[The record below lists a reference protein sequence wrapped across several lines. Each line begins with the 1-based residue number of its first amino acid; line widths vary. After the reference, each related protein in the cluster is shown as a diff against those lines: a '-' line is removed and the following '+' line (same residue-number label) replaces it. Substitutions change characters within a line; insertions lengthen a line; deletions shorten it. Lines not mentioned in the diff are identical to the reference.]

1 MEYIEGRLF
10 GYIHP
15 YPDGNGR
22 MARFLMNVMLA
33 SGGYPWT
40 VIRVEDRNAYLTALD
55 RASIDVDIS
64 PFSSLQQCVN
74 LMVGFG
80 THERQL
86 QAPAI
91 GSSESPD
98 GRDHAKIY
106 AWRIPNGEH
115 TIFRGVRLLCSFDR
129 AFGVE
134 QSLDCFFDKIPAG
147 LRDLHVPIAAIKER
161 NP

>member
-1 MEYIEGRLF
+1 MTTPAQISEASVRAVLGHWLF

-64 PFSSLQQCVN
+64 PFSRFLSDCVERSLKQ
-74 LMVGFG
+74 
-80 THERQL
+80 E
-86 QAPAI
+86 
-91 GSSESPD
+91 
-98 GRDHAKIY
+98 
-106 AWRIPNGEH
+106 
-115 TIFRGVRLLCSFDR
+115 
-129 AFGVE
+129 
-134 QSLDCFFDKIPAG
+134 
-147 LRDLHVPIAAIKER
+147 KE
-161 NP
+161 